1 MRNAILILL
10 TGIFILI
17 NGCGVSKSDHQ
28 KMVSEREAIKEN
40 LEELTEVQTEIFL
53 LKEKSSILDNENKAL
68 RVQIEKLKLELKQRK
83 KVTKSKPRRKK
94 AVPKIKG
101 RFYTVKKGDSLW
113 RISQQTGVSVAD
125 LRKLNNIIGTQIR
138 IGQKL
143 LLTP

>member
-1 MRNAILILL
+1 
-10 TGIFILI
+10 
-17 NGCGVSKSDHQ
+17 
-28 KMVSEREAIKEN
+28 MVSERDALKEK
-40 LEELTEVQTEIFL
+40 LEELSEVQTEIFL

-83 KVTKSKPRRKK
+83 KVTK
-94 AVPKIKG
+94 AEPKIKG

-125 LRKLNNIIGTQIR
+125 LRKLNNITGTQIR

>member
-28 KMVSEREAIKEN
+28 KMVSERNALKEK
-40 LEELTEVQTEIFL
+40 LEELSEVQTEIFL

-83 KVTKSKPRRKK
+83 KVTK
-94 AVPKIKG
+94 AEPKIKG

-125 LRKLNNIIGTQIR
+125 LRKLNNITGTQIR